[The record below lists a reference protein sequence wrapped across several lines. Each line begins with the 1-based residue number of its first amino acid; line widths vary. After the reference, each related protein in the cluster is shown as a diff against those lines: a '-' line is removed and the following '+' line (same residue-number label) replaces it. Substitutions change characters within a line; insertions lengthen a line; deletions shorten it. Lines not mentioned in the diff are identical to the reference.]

1 MQLLKEENREAI
13 WCILIGQ
20 SLCECGG
27 EKCRDFGVDICVYLI
42 KRVSIIFLR
51 DKLTLKKKTPYIK
64 PTS

>member
-1 MQLLKEENREAI
+1 MSVYI
-13 WCILIGQ
+13 
-20 SLCECGG
+20 CEYGS

-51 DKLTLKKKTPYIK
+51 DKLALKRKTPYVK